1 MKNIVDKN
9 YSESDVDHV
18 RTRKDVIFMVFT
30 ANVNDLICMVFT
42 VNINRITEYSAQQL
56 KT

>member
-18 RTRKDVIFMVFT
+18 RTRNDVIFMVFS
-30 ANVNDLICMVFT
+30 ANVNDLIVMVFT

-56 KT
+56 QT

>member
-9 YSESDVDHV
+9 YSESDVEHV
-18 RTRKDVIFMVFT
+18 RTRNDVIFMVFS
-30 ANVNDLICMVFT
+30 ANVNDLIVMVFT

-56 KT
+56 QT